1 MHSSYTFT
9 AGAAVFDEQN
19 LVSAAGLVPVLE
31 LAEQT
36 GLSELIGEH
45 VDLPSTRVRSG
56 AVNPVGKL
64 TSIIAAM
71 ACGADTIDDAD
82 LLRAGGTPRVFDEV
96 YAPSTLGIFLRE
108 FTFGHANQLAA
119 VARAHLAALAART
132 PLLPG
137 IEERAFIDID
147 SLLRP
152 VYGHQKQGA
161 SFGHAKIASR
171 ALLRLGLSPQIS
183 TLSTA
188 QAAPV
193 IAEAQLRSGRAAS
206 GRAAARQVKQAIG
219 TARACGACG
228 TIMVRGDS
236 AFGTKKVIATCVA
249 EGVQFSLSVSRNKRI
264 TAALEA
270 IDEAAWTPVHYPGA
284 VEDPDTGA
292 LISDAQVAQTPY
304 TLRLAHGRTLTTR
317 LIVRRVKDARYP
329 DALFPVWRYHPFVT
343 NSTLP
348 VAEADITHRRHAIIE
363 TTFADLIDRP
373 TGTHSLRAVRR
384 ELRLAG
390 VCGDHP
396 QPAARR
402 GHPRR
407 RSPRR
412 GPWRHPAPR
421 PGQHPRPLRC
431 PRPQTHAALAR
442 PLALASRMEHPVEHR
457 HRLPNRA
464 TPRRLTR
471 PINPCPPCHP
481 RPDPRNP
488 ATRKSWYRPADHA
501 CTRGPHPAA
510 NQGNHADG
518 TTNSPIHGFRLSLDP
533 PIGWRLEWVVTPKCP
548 VGVEE

>member
-1 MHSSYTFT
+1 VHSSYTFT

-152 VYGHQKQGA
+152 VYGRQKQGA

-228 TIMVRGDS
+228 AIMVRGDS

-329 DALFPVWRYHPFVT
+329 EALFPVWRYHPFVT

-363 TTFADLIDRP
+363 TTFADLIDGPLARIP
-373 TGTHSLRAVRR
+373 SGLFAANCAWLACAVITHNLLRAAGT
-384 ELRLAG
+384 LAG
-390 VCGDHP
+390 GHHAVARGATLRRDLVNIPARFAAPARKPMLHLPAHWPCQAGWNTLWNNVIGYP
-396 QPAARR
+396 TAQPRAA
-402 GHPRR
+402 
-407 RSPRR
+407 
-412 GPWRHPAPR
+412 
-421 PGQHPRPLRC
+421 
-431 PRPQTHAALAR
+431 
-442 PLALASRMEHPVEHR
+442 
-457 HRLPNRA
+457 
-464 TPRRLTR
+464 
-471 PINPCPPCHP
+471 
-481 RPDPRNP
+481 
-488 ATRKSWYRPADHA
+488 
-501 CTRGPHPAA
+501 
-510 NQGNHADG
+510 
-518 TTNSPIHGFRLSLDP
+518 
-533 PIGWRLEWVVTPKCP
+533 
-548 VGVEE
+548 